1 MLNVDL
7 SLLAG
12 LWAALPGSCV
22 VCLLRTRQAFAR
34 LVCCAVSGAMSE
46 LASRVLPGP
55 PDGLLSLP
63 VRRSRALEARLPIL
77 IVALQLWRCLVLLC
91 APEQHQ

>member
-34 LVCCAVSGAMSE
+34 LVCCALSGAMSE
-46 LASRVLPGP
+46 LASRAP